1 MTDADIKK
9 LKKDY
14 LNGMKY
20 KEIFEK
26 YKITENE
33 LKQILYKY
41 KWKRDKS
48 QAQVGNTN
56 AVGNSGGPGAEPG
69 NKRALTTG
77 EYENIFS
84 SVFSEEETRIYTGYE
99 LKSKEEALTEEY
111 RILTI
116 REMRMLK
123 RIKALQEKDKDLTI
137 GSIRKRETR
146 KKATI
151 ETETITEAETTI
163 NIIQRIEEGLTRVQE
178 AKRRCIESL
187 HKMNIDDK
195 RLEIDLIN
203 LAGEEIED
211 TSETDA
217 DIYGS

>member
-1 MTDADIKK
+1 MTDAEIKK

-14 LNGMKY
+14 LDGMKY
-20 KEIFEK
+20 NEIFEK
-26 YKITENE
+26 YNITENE
-33 LKQILYKY
+33 LKQILYRY

-48 QAQVGNTN
+48 KAQLGNTN

-84 SVFSEEETRIYTGYE
+84 SVFSEEEVKIYKEYE
-99 LKSKEEALTEEY
+99 LENKEKLLKEEY
-111 RILTI
+111 KILTI
-116 REMRMLK
+116 REMRMLN
-123 RIKALQEKDKDLTI
+123 RIKILQDKDKDLTI
-137 GSIRKRETR
+137 GSIKKRET
-146 KKATI
+146 KKRATV
-151 ETETITEAETTI
+151 ETETITEAECTI
-163 NIIQRIEEGLTRVQE
+163 NIIQKIEEGLTRVQD
-178 AKRRCIESL
+178 AKRKCIETL

-195 RLEIDLIN
+195 RLEIDLSN
-203 LAGEEIED
+203 MDGEEIED